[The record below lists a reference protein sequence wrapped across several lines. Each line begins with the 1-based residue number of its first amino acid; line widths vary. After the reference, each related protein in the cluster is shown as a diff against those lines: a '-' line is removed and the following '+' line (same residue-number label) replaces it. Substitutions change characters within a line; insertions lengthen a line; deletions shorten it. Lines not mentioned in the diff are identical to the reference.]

1 MNLSSF
7 TVTDV
12 EGCLVG
18 TVAFAL
24 VLLAPGYVAGWT
36 TDLLGFRRRTLAE
49 RMVWSVPLS
58 FGLSIAPVM
67 MAKHFSLVSAC
78 WLMAGL
84 SLLAVVLVALE
95 ALRRSSLARQRAGI
109 SRTGWLIATGILL
122 WSLFVA
128 GELLDIGLGDKLY
141 MSTTVFDHATRTAFV
156 DAVVRTGVPPGN
168 PLYWIQSG
176 GLGHAAPTR
185 YYYFWYVI
193 AAMAVKLGG
202 ISARQA
208 ITASCVWGGFALATT
223 IVLYCQHFLSGSR
236 RLTSIALGLLAVTGL
251 DLIPVAVAFLQGQRT
266 DPDMEWW
273 SQGQVTSW
281 MDTLLWVPH
290 HIVSLVCCLF
300 GFLLIWMSSNQGR
313 RQRRLCGLVA
323 GVAFASSLGL
333 STYVAAAF
341 ALIMASWLVWVLV
354 WEKSEEHLGRQRVTV
369 LLLAG
374 VTCVILVMPYLR
386 DLRQSGLESREKTH
400 VFALEVRPIIDAD
413 GLAGTPGL
421 RRLRAHSVRLED
433 EVVHLLLLLPGYA
446 AELGFFGL
454 VLLIVLVRIWGRET
468 LGEAERTA
476 VFLTVAG
483 LVVASFVK
491 STVTETNDFGFRS
504 MLIPQFFLL
513 LLAATLVDG
522 GMRAPGRAVRI
533 LLISSLAIGAAGTIY
548 QALQLRLYL
557 AVEDRHG
564 RQGMAGLAERNMAL
578 RDAFSRM
585 DGKVSKASVV
595 QYNTQQPNEYFVYS
609 ALINLNRQTVSAMPK
624 CDTTFGGDPA
634 YCAEIE
640 AGIARLYEQR
650 AKAEHAAATTVGDT
664 EARALCSRLGIDD
677 LVATRWDRVWQE
689 REGWV
694 WRLPMVLETANVRV
708 MDCRTGLR

>member
-1 MNLSSF
+1 MSLSSF
-7 TVTDV
+7 TITDV

-18 TVAFAL
+18 AVAFAL

-49 RMVWSVPLS
+49 RLVWSAPLS

-67 MAKHFSLVSAC
+67 AARYLSLLAAC
-78 WLMAGL
+78 WLVAGL
-84 SLLAVVLVALE
+84 SLLAVGLVALE
-95 ALRRSSLARQRAGI
+95 VLRRSSLAKQRTGI
-109 SRTGWLIATGILL
+109 GRTGWMIAAGILL

-128 GELLDIGLGDKLY
+128 GELLDVGLGNKLY
-141 MSTTVFDHATRTAFV
+141 MSTTVYDHSIRTAFV

-168 PLYWIQSG
+168 PLYWIESG
-176 GLGHAAPTR
+176 GVGHAAPTR

-193 AAMAVKLGG
+193 TAMAVKLGG

-208 ITASCVWGGFALATT
+208 MAASCVWGGFALAAT
-223 IVLYCQHFLSGSR
+223 IALYCRYFLSGSR
-236 RLTSIALGLLAVTGL
+236 RLTSIAIGLLAVTGL
-251 DLIPVAVAFLQGQRT
+251 DLIPVVVAFLQGQPT

-290 HIVSLVCCLF
+290 HMASLVCCLF
-300 GFLLIWMSSNQGR
+300 GFLLIWMSANQGR
-313 RQRRLCGLVA
+313 RQRLLCGLVA
-323 GVAFASSLGL
+323 GAAFGSSLGL

-341 ALIMASWLVWVLV
+341 AMVMASWLVWVLV
-354 WEKSEEHLGRQRVTV
+354 WDKSEAHLGRQRVTV

-374 VTCVILVMPYLR
+374 VTSVILVMPYLR
-386 DLRQSGLESREKTH
+386 DLRQSDRGTGGKVHL
-400 VFALEVRPIIDAD
+400 FAVGVRPIINAD
-413 GLAGTPGL
+413 GLAGEPGF
-421 RRLRAHSVRLED
+421 RQLRARSVTLE
-433 EVVHLLLLLPGYA
+433 EEAVHLLLLLPGYA

-454 VLLIVLVRIWGRET
+454 VLLILLVRIWRRET

-476 VFLTVAG
+476 MFLTVAG

-491 STVTETNDFGFRS
+491 SAVTETNDFGFRS

-533 LLISSLAIGAAGTIY
+533 LLVASLAIGVAGTIY
-548 QALQLRLYL
+548 QALLLRLYL
-557 AVEDRHG
+557 PVEDRLG
-564 RQGMAGLAERNMAL
+564 RQGLEGLAERNMAL
-578 RDAFSRM
+578 RDAFDRM
-585 DGKVSKASVV
+585 DGKVSRAAVV
-595 QYNTQQPNEYFVYS
+595 QYNTLQPNEYFIYS

-624 CDTTFGGDPA
+624 CDTAFGGDPA
-634 YCAEIE
+634 FCAGIE
-640 AGIARLYEQR
+640 AGIARLYEQP
-650 AKAEHAAATTVGDT
+650 AKEVQAATTVGDT
-664 EARALCSRLGIDD
+664 EVRELCSRLGIDD

-694 WRLPMVLETANVRV
+694 RRLPMVLETANVRV